1 VIIRV
6 FNRIVVLLLLAGL
19 AFLGLLGVL
28 YALNARLGDQTFF
41 MQELARNLNLQG
53 IVDGI
58 TGFLDQ
64 VQNGQLSPRIIAA
77 LALIALLG
85 LLLLLLELFWR
96 PAPKRVSIQRGTY
109 TTRQLVENEVEKAAG
124 RDRDVLQAD
133 ADAKAQRRPGA
144 RVDLRASVRRG
155 EDTRSIQSGLR
166 SRVQEHL
173 ARVGVPV
180 SRLNVRV
187 IESDPRETRTRVK

>member
-1 VIIRV
+1 MIRV
-6 FNRIVVLLLLAGL
+6 LNKIVVLVLLAGL
-19 AFLGLLGVL
+19 AVLGLLGVL

-41 MQELARNLNLQG
+41 IQDLASNLNLQG
-53 IVDGI
+53 IVGGV

-77 LALIALLG
+77 LALIALVG

-96 PAPKRVSIQRGTY
+96 PAPRRVKIQQGTY
-109 TTRQLVENEVEKAAG
+109 TTRDLVENEVKEAAE
-124 RDRDVLQAD
+124 RAPEVLQAD
-133 ADAKAQRRPGA
+133 ADVQAQRRPGA

-155 EDTRSIQSGLR
+155 EDTRSIQSSLR
-166 SRVQEHL
+166 DRVQQHL

-187 IESDPRETRTRVK
+187 LESDPRETRTRVK